1 MTTTTSDTRINEKIV
16 VLPEITISPSA
27 RAAAE
32 RTRDLLDDIEPRLEE
47 LLAIAMQAR
56 DARDRVLV
64 ALYPYVGA
72 STDEVLE
79 LAGKITGWDPL
90 AERLAVLGEMFE
102 PNDMYAGGMPLSE
115 IARGGEPDIQPGS
128 YATIPGPDG
137 VPVRVMVERR
147 PKGADEPYVV
157 VNATDLETRYNASHD
172 EIQAGLE
179 EAKIR

>member
-1 MTTTTSDTRINEKIV
+1 MPTITDEKIV

-32 RTRDLLDDIEPRLEE
+32 RTRELLDDIEPRLKE
-47 LLAIAMQAR
+47 LHAIAMQAR

-79 LAGKITGWDPL
+79 LAGTITGWDPL
-90 AERLAVLGEMFE
+90 AERLAILGEMFE
-102 PNDMYAGGMPLSE
+102 PNDIYAGGMSLAE
-115 IARGGEPDIQPGS
+115 IARGGEPNIEPGS

-137 VPVRVMVERR
+137 LPVRVMVERT
-147 PKGADEPYVV
+147 PKGEEEPYVV
-157 VNATDLETRYNASHD
+157 VNATDLETRYNASHE
-172 EIQAGLE
+172 EIKAGLE
-179 EAKIR
+179 EATR